1 MIECVAFRTD
11 GTDNADF
18 YGNALK
24 AINYV
29 NCFKSGPFNGFRK
42 IHINFVLQMQIEGLS
57 LHRFSARGIAQSG

>member
-11 GTDNADF
+11 ATDNTDF

-29 NCFKSGPFNGFRK
+29 NRFKSGPFNGFRK
-42 IHINFVLQMQIEGLS
+42 IHINFVL
-57 LHRFSARGIAQSG
+57 